1 MADVND
7 VILNKNI
14 LIDDSFVLL
23 DNDEWDY
30 LEYNDDIII
39 EKTDNSMGKYYYKSM
54 NDNYLICSNLK
65 FNTNNKKYKYI
76 PFRFSKSNIL
86 HIYRQSKIHCN
97 LDLIEMNNKISSLER
112 ENKILKKK
120 INEIIKILKD
130 SNSSICS

>member
-1 MADVND
+1 MANVND

-76 PFRFSKSNIL
+76 PFRFSKTNIL
-86 HIYRQSKIHCN
+86 HIYRQSKIYCN
-97 LDLIEMNNKISSLER
+97 LDLMEMNNKISSLER
-112 ENKILKKK
+112 ENKNLKKK

>member
-1 MADVND
+1 MANVND

-23 DNDEWDY
+23 DNNEWNY

-54 NDNYLICSNLK
+54 NGNYLICSNLK

-76 PFRFSKSNIL
+76 PFRFSKTNIL
-86 HIYRQSKIHCN
+86 HIYRQSKIYCN
-97 LDLIEMNNKISSLER
+97 LDLMEMNNKISSLER
-112 ENKILKKK
+112 ENKNLKKK

>member
-1 MADVND
+1 MANIND

-54 NDNYLICSNLK
+54 NDNYLMCSNLK

-76 PFRFSKSNIL
+76 PFRFSKTNIL
-86 HIYRQSKIHCN
+86 HIYRQSKIYCN
-97 LDLIEMNNKISSLER
+97 LDLMEMNNKISSLER
-112 ENKILKKK
+112 ENKNLKKK

>member
-1 MADVND
+1 MANVND

-23 DNDEWDY
+23 DNNEWDY

-54 NDNYLICSNLK
+54 NGNYLICSNLK

-76 PFRFSKSNIL
+76 PFRFSKTNIL
-86 HIYRQSKIHCN
+86 HIYRQSKIYCN
-97 LDLIEMNNKISSLER
+97 LDLMEMNNKISSLER
-112 ENKILKKK
+112 ENKNLKKK

>member
-1 MADVND
+1 MANVND

-76 PFRFSKSNIL
+76 PFRFSKTNIL
-86 HIYRQSKIHCN
+86 HIYRQSKIYCN
-97 LDLIEMNNKISSLER
+97 LDLMEMNNKILSLER
-112 ENKILKKK
+112 ENKNLKKK